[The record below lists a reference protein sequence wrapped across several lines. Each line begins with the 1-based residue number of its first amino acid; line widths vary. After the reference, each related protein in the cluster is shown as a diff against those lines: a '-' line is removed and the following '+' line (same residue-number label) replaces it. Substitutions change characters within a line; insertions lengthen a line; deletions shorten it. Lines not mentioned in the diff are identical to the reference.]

1 MTHASSFSFC
11 SQADSTV
18 SLQNDFQSSLPHGA
32 NSEDS
37 SIFSMSYFLA
47 TDVTYRNQPVVTL
60 SVDSCLIARQRIGEQ
75 SGMRVMEPKVVK
87 SLMCIS
93 ASSGG
98 RPIIRYTADEAVPS
112 RRESSFLSI
121 LQ

>member
-1 MTHASSFSFC
+1 MLAFSFSFC
-11 SQADSTV
+11 SQADNTV

-112 RRESSFLSI
+112 RRESSFLGI